1 MNFVYDSAKMCPAVK
16 LLEIYENELQLWQVN
31 LPAII
36 IYVAI
41 YIYHQSINQVS
52 TQTSWVICN
61 VLCQA
66 RAWDESGQSV
76 DSV

>member
-52 TQTSWVICN
+52 TQTS
-61 VLCQA
+61 
-66 RAWDESGQSV
+66 
-76 DSV
+76 